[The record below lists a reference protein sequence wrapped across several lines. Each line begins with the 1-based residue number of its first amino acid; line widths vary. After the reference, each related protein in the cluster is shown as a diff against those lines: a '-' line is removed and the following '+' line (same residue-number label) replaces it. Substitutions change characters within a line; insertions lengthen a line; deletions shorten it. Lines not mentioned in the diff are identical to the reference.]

1 MAQYAGN
8 NSRWDIR
15 RPALFTSNRADGRPR
30 CTNSSIQFFPTSGG
44 ISQPIDDHNRCCL
57 AGGLR
62 IEPNDTRFGR
72 VATTIGLS
80 ETLGTLKVGFRDHVA
95 SKYVLVLVFFDRP
108 CRLTGTLRASNGQ
121 IWSANVAIEKAGL
134 AWLKMGDGHVT
145 AAAVP
150 SHFMFVIS
158 HP

>member
-1 MAQYAGN
+1 MLG
-8 NSRWDIR
+8 II
-15 RPALFTSNRADGRPR
+15 P
-30 CTNSSIQFFPTSGG
+30 GG
-44 ISQPIDDHNRCCL
+44 IFGVPHYSLQTEQMDDHGAQIARFNFSQLQAELANQSTTITAAAL

-121 IWSANVAIEKAGL
+121 IWSANVAIGKAGL